1 MGKKIHKKQVEDVSH
16 GVKAEALAEI
26 VDERLAT
33 KEDIR
38 NLERVTKEDIRNL
51 ERVTKE
57 DTRDLKRDMKEMEM
71 RLTIRLGAM
80 MAASIAIVA
89 VLVKLL

>member
-1 MGKKIHKKQVEDVSH
+1 MGKKIHKKQVKNVSH

-26 VDERLAT
+26 VDERLA
-33 KEDIR
+33 
-38 NLERVTKEDIRNL
+38 TKEDIRNL